1 MHETKQVYF
10 NQVKGVIIEVN
21 NTTKFPSVVITAGHE
36 NKRSINISFKPE
48 VIKEVVKNYKLGDYI
63 AVKFFVSSR
72 FKHNRW
78 YTMINALEVI

>member
-36 NKRSINISFKPE
+36 NKRSINISFNKYC
-48 VIKEVVKNYKLGDYI
+48 K
-63 AVKFFVSSR
+63 
-72 FKHNRW
+72 
-78 YTMINALEVI
+78 TIN

>member
-36 NKRSINISFKPE
+36 NKRAINISFKPE
-48 VIKEVVKNYKLGDYI
+48 LIQQVLQNYKLGDFI
-63 AVKFFVSSR
+63 AVKFFISSR
-72 FKHNRW
+72 FKHDRW
-78 YTMINALEVI
+78 YTMVNALEVM